1 MKKTLVAI
9 VAVVVL
15 GAGLACYRCYELK
28 EMNEAANTKLALI
41 EMQLQ
46 HKNDVIP
53 HLVDSIRT
61 YTMNEEALLA
71 KIAKARAKLAEAKT
85 VTEIN
90 VANKELDNAVNHLL
104 EFAETYPELKANEI
118 YVTITNDLNAT
129 NERIAADRMDYNV
142 YVQKLN
148 ANIKSLPDSLFAG
161 PLGIETKEYFKEDAG
176 KQDLPEVNY

>member
-1 MKKTLVAI
+1 MKKTLVI
-9 VAVVVL
+9 LIAVVLV
-15 GAGLACYRCYELK
+15 GMGFACYRCYDLR

-53 HLVDSIRT
+53 HLVNSIKT
-61 YTMNEEALLA
+61 YTMNEEALLS
-71 KIAKARAKLAEAKT
+71 KIAKARVKLAEAKT
-85 VTEIN
+85 VSEIN
-90 VANKELDNAVNHLL
+90 ATNKELDTAVNRLL
-104 EFAETYPELKANEI
+104 EFAETYPELKANEV
-118 YVTITNDLNAT
+118 YVTISNDLKAT

-161 PLGIETKEYFKEDAG
+161 PLGIDTKEYFKEEAG

>member
-1 MKKTLVAI
+1 MKKTLAALAV
-9 VAVVVL
+9 VVVL

-46 HKNDVIP
+46 HKSDVIP

-71 KIAKARAKLAEAKT
+71 KIANARAKLAEAKN
-85 VTEIN
+85 VAEIN
-90 VANKELDNAVNHLL
+90 IANKELDAAVSRLL

-148 ANIKSLPDSLFAG
+148 ASIKSLPDSLFAG
-161 PLGIETKEYFKEDAG
+161 PLGINTKEVFKEDAG

>member
-1 MKKTLVAI
+1 MKKTLAALAV
-9 VAVVVL
+9 VVVL
-15 GAGLACYRCYELK
+15 GVGLACYRCYELK

-46 HKNDVIP
+46 HKSDVIP

-71 KIAKARAKLAEAKT
+71 KIANARAKLAEAKT

-90 VANKELDNAVNHLL
+90 IANKELDAAVSRLL

-148 ANIKSLPDSLFAG
+148 ANIRLSVRWSLRYQHQRS
-161 PLGIETKEYFKEDAG
+161 
-176 KQDLPEVNY
+176 V